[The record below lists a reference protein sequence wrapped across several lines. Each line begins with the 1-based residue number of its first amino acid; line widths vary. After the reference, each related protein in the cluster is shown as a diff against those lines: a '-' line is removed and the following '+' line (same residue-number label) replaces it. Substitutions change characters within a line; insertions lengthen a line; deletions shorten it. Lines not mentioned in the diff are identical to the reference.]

1 MKDCSSAHRQP
12 LWRWGGATTKNYRA
26 SSMCPNFNVNR
37 SISSETILK
46 QGFKCKMQTTL
57 SFKISGEKQKKEG
70 TMERE
75 RNLLASMHLQLSD
88 EDR

>member
-1 MKDCSSAHRQP
+1 MP
-12 LWRWGGATTKNYRA
+12 
-26 SSMCPNFNVNR
+26 
-37 SISSETILK
+37 TIL
-46 QGFKCKMQTTL
+46 
-57 SFKISGEKQKKEG
+57 SFNISGEKQKKEG